1 MLNLL
6 GKALTGMVLDR
17 DARDAMREAGG
28 LASTI
33 QGAADMRQVI
43 QALQAAKPQIGGS
56 TPLPPPPA
64 NTVNAAAMTNS
75 AALQAALLAQIL
87 AEARAT
93 AAAAEKSAPPRAEPT
108 LNVPRVAPTAAAS
121 PASPAPAPSTRPPA
135 STPAGGLNAAIMA
148 QALAAAQAA
157 ITNGQGQN
165 AAPASAPAPRPSR
178 GKRLPAA
185 DRAALIQN
193 ALKVHSAKQTILS
206 SLSEEQR
213 AKLTELATK
222 LLDPTSGGSA

>member
-17 DARDAMREAGG
+17 DARDAMRDAGG

-43 QALQAAKPQIGGS
+43 QALQAARPQIGGS

-64 NTVNAAAMTNS
+64 NQSANPTAVANS

-93 AAAAEKSAPPRAEPT
+93 AAAVEKSAAPRTEPT
-108 LNVPRVAPTAAAS
+108 LNVPRAPQAPAAQ
-121 PASPAPAPSTRPPA
+121 PAPVRPSA
-135 STPAGGLNAAIMA
+135 QGPAGGLNAAIMA

-157 ITNGQGQN
+157 IANSQGAQQQ
-165 AAPASAPAPRPSR
+165 PTAPAPRPMG
-178 GKRLPAA
+178 GKRLPSA
-185 DRAALIQN
+185 DRAALI
-193 ALKVHSAKQTILS
+193 
-206 SLSEEQR
+206 
-213 AKLTELATK
+213 
-222 LLDPTSGGSA
+222 

>member
-64 NTVNAAAMTNS
+64 TIANPVAVANS

-93 AAAAEKSAPPRAEPT
+93 ATAVEKEEPPQRLEPT
-108 LNVPRVAPTAAAS
+108 LSPVRPQPAAAAPATPRPTASA
-121 PASPAPAPSTRPPA
+121 
-135 STPAGGLNAAIMA
+135 PAGGLNAAIMA

-157 ITNGQGQN
+157 VSQGQDAPPP
-165 AAPASAPAPRPSR
+165 AARLPRGP
-178 GKRLPAA
+178 RLPASE
-185 DRAALIQN
+185 RAALIQN

-206 SLSEEQR
+206 NLSPEQR
-213 AKLTELATK
+213 AKLTELASK
-222 LLDPTSGGSA
+222 LLDPKGGGRA

>member
-17 DARDAMREAGG
+17 DARDAMRDAGG

-43 QALQAAKPQIGGS
+43 QALQAARPQIGGS
-56 TPLPPPPA
+56 TPLPPPPLQQPA
-64 NTVNAAAMTNS
+64 NPAAVANS

-93 AAAAEKSAPPRAEPT
+93 AAAAEKTAAPRNEPT
-108 LNVPRVAPTAAAS
+108 LNVPRAPQAQA
-121 PASPAPAPSTRPPA
+121 APAPSTRPPA

-157 ITNGQGQN
+157 IANSQGAATPP
-165 AAPASAPAPRPSR
+165 AAPAPQPTR
-178 GKRLPAA
+178 GKRLPSA
-185 DRAALIQN
+185 DRALLIQN

-206 SLSEEQR
+206 NLSDEQR

-222 LLDPTSGGSA
+222 LLDPSSGGSA